1 MKKAITKKDLKGL
14 KFDGDITLSRL
25 FDEINE
31 KGDINGRYFSDW
43 WFNMYYHSKAEIKAM
58 NDIIWT
64 LILNY
69 AKATGIWFN
78 EGTECELNLK
88 EVCTYIGDKLNVWGG
103 TIVKWCK
110 GMKYSGYNI
119 DVCDNFGLN
128 SLYIKVDK

>member
-14 KFDGDITLSRL
+14 KFDDEITLSRL

-31 KGDINGRYFSDW
+31 KGDINGRYFSEW
-43 WFNMYYHSKAEIKAM
+43 WFHMRHSKDETRAM

-78 EGTECELNLK
+78 EGTECELNLR
-88 EVCTYIGDKLNVWGG
+88 EVCTHIADKLNVWSG
-103 TIVKWCK
+103 TIVRWCK
-110 GMKYSGYNI
+110 GMRYSGYNI

>member
-1 MKKAITKKDLKGL
+1 MKAITKKDLKGL
-14 KFDGDITLSRL
+14 KFDDEVTRL

-31 KGDINGRYFSDW
+31 KGGIGGRYFSDW
-43 WFNMYYHSKAEIKAM
+43 WFDMCHSKAERRAM
-58 NDIIWT
+58 SDIVWT
-64 LILNY
+64 LVLNY

-78 EGTECELNLK
+78 DGTECELNLK
-88 EVCTYIGDKLNVWGG
+88 EVCTYIGNKLNIWSG
-103 TIVKWCK
+103 TVVSWCK